1 MTDWQA
7 VLTDYRNGMKVSHIH
22 ERYKIGRE
30 TFYKFL
36 RRVGEPRRSDV
47 KRNKRDP
54 EIILLRKRGVPL
66 EEIAKRFRMNLE
78 ATRQVLI
85 RASVRELGA

>member
-1 MTDWQA
+1 MTNWQA
-7 VLTDYRNGMKVSHIH
+7 VLTDYRNGVKVSHIH

-54 EIILLRKRGVPL
+54 EIIGLRSRGVRPA
-66 EEIAKRFRMNLE
+66 EIAKRFRMNLE
-78 ATRQVLI
+78 AVRQVLI
-85 RASVRELGA
+85 RAEARGQ